1 MKDMLPSSRH
11 LYACLMIILILV
23 LAWMSGVVGMYLC
36 SPDPLPGDSLWAWR
50 EYFGNAFGTVLLQA
64 APTCLLGSTAG
75 SSFLRLAINGLNFVA
90 GVLAISLLWE
100 IVVRPIRRLSFAR
113 RGPGGLLIGTLE
125 DVQSI
130 VRGENLATYDLAF
143 VAPSKSSAWQI
154 ENAYPFAEVT
164 CVNGSGDAG
173 SIAAKLGASKAT
185 FVGAV
190 SCRDMDNISVAD
202 RALDASPAAD
212 RRLLL
217 RMEQRVVRSLRT
229 ADFLERA
236 DERSVKLV
244 IISQSAVRVR
254 LGVNCAMPGRYLVE
268 GAKSYHAAI
277 CGSGPLLTQIAYRL
291 GRQGYKIDVAPAKL
305 SMLRT
310 RSEPSAAAITR
321 LKAATIAVAIN
332 EAEVDDDD
340 AEGFDRAVAAIA
352 ASTPP
357 LFSVHCAGPMPG
369 EAMALARRW
378 ESVLLKL
385 RLPIPPIVVYDEF
398 IRDAG
403 VSGMIRCVP
412 LAELHDVAKLTATID
427 RRAVAAHETYLKE
440 TKSVR
445 SGARAA
451 SPSEVEWRLL
461 PERVKDDNRS
471 AADHT
476 EYKLASLRMRVTEGT
491 SPAYEGF
498 PSEVVKEL
506 SVLEHSRWMASK
518 NIDGFKYGPARDD
531 AAGLHPDMLPF
542 EELGSDAK
550 QKDVAQIQALP
561 SLLMSAGQHIE
572 YEASLIWPPTTAAER
587 TAPLFEVA
595 QCQIFDESGIAS
607 AERAIQDGSE
617 LELIIDATGR
627 DILASSAPS
636 AGRLA
641 GLLRRAYRITHVT

>member
-1 MKDMLPSSRH
+1 
-11 LYACLMIILILV
+11 
-23 LAWMSGVVGMYLC
+23 MSGVVGMYLC

-50 EYFGNAFGTVLLQA
+50 EYFNSAFGAVLLRA
-64 APTCLLGSTAG
+64 APACFLGGTAG
-75 SSFLRLAINGLNFVA
+75 SSFLWFSTNGPNFVA

-130 VRGENLATYDLAF
+130 VRGENLATYNLAF
-143 VAPSKSSAWQI
+143 IAPSKSEAWQI

-164 CVNGSGDAG
+164 YVNGSGDAG
-173 SIAAKLGASKAT
+173 SIAVKLGVSRAT

-190 SCRDMDNISVAD
+190 SCRDMDNIAVAD
-202 RALDASPAAD
+202 RALDAFPAA

-217 RMEQRVVRSLRT
+217 RMEQPVVRSLRT
-229 ADFLERA
+229 AGFVERA
-236 DERSVKLV
+236 DELSVKLV

-254 LGVNCAMPGRYLVE
+254 LGVNCAMPGRYSVE

-310 RSEPSAAAITR
+310 RSEPSAAAVAR

-340 AEGFDRAVAAIA
+340 AEGFDRGVAAIA

-357 LFSVHCAGPMPG
+357 LFSIHCAGPVPG

-398 IRDAG
+398 ISDVG

-412 LAELHDVAKLTATID
+412 SAELHDVAKLTATID
-427 RRAVAAHETYLKE
+427 RRAVAAHETYLNE

-445 SGARAA
+445 PGARTA

-491 SPAYEGF
+491 SPAYQGF
-498 PSEVVKEL
+498 PSEIVKEL

-542 EELGSDAK
+542 EELDSDAK

-561 SLLMSAGQHIE
+561 GLLRSAGQHIE
-572 YEASLIWPPTTAAER
+572 YEASLIWPQTTAAER
-587 TAPLFEVA
+587 TAPLFEVT
-595 QCQIFDESGIAS
+595 QCQIFDESGIAG

-617 LELIIDATGR
+617 LELIIAAKGR
-627 DILASSAPS
+627 DILASATPLGS
-636 AGRLA
+636 RLA